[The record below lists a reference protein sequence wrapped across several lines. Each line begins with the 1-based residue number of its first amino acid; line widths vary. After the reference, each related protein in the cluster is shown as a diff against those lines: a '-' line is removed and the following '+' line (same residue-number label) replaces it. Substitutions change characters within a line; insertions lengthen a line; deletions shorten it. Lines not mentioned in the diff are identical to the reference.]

1 MRCGGWFGPEGL
13 LGINKLNVL
22 KKIAPLGTSS
32 LVEKVRSGKRVSSRR
47 HGIAGSSS
55 NCQLLYDFCVAVVW
69 NSGSVFV

>member
-32 LVEKVRSGKRVSSRR
+32 LVEKVRSRSVVR
-47 HGIAGSSS
+47 HADTG
-55 NCQLLYDFCVAVVW
+55 
-69 NSGSVFV
+69 